1 MRKITN
7 TYSNKK
13 EKKENFFKK
22 FLKKNKKLILI
33 YSIIYVLLYFLINFN
48 IYKQDLAKEQP
59 DINYINAYKYEKLS
73 TNINYY
79 LNSHKNSLTTTNY
92 IKSFDEKTILK
103 KDYTDIRAE
112 LSKMGIQTIYIN
124 YGFIVNNE
132 ILFINIKDYLNVPQQ
147 KITQYLEELKLT
159 NGTLLKQIDIDLENK
174 NIVIVM
180 TKENDLLTHVIEQIE
195 KTNNL
200 NNKELLKS
208 FNQKVTYSNLLIKNL
223 LPSLISYVSILILV
237 LIFKTGFLRVLY
249 FIPNFVKYFKTESI
263 KFIKNP
269 IKEQNKDK
277 KDKKR

>member
-48 IYKQDLAKEQP
+48 IYKQDLTKEQP

-73 TNINYY
+73 TNINDY

-132 ILFINIKDYLNVPQQ
+132 ILFINIKDYLNIPQQ

-159 NGTLLKQIDIDLENK
+159 NGTLLKHIDIDLENK